1 MQKASDRR
9 IRDTTVAVFQMESI
23 STRLGVSLID
33 VDGPAVKVGLIE
45 SLDGL
50 VAIVIA
56 HLDETETAGAAS
68 IAIHNDVGRR
78 DVAVLGEHFDE
89 IVITNA
95 PRKIT
100 YKELHGNNLEPEQS
114 QGQKNR
120 VSACDARNLDSGHM
134 AALRSLPE
142 PVARREPAAVWH
154 AAICGLPQEFGL
166 KAFFR
171 V

>member
-1 MQKASDRR
+1 
-9 IRDTTVAVFQMESI
+9 MESI
-23 STRLGVSLID
+23 STRLGVSLVD
-33 VDGPAVKVGLIE
+33 VDGPAVKVGLVE

-50 VAIVIA
+50 VAIVIV
-56 HLDETETAGAAS
+56 HFDETETAGAAGV
-68 IAIHNDVGRR
+68 AIHNDVGRR

-95 PRKIT
+95 PRKIA

-120 VSACDARNLDSGHM
+120 VSACDARNRYSGHM

-142 PVARREPAAVWH
+142 LVIIREPAAVWH
-154 AAICGLPQEFGL
+154 AAFCELLHEPSL

>member
-1 MQKASDRR
+1 
-9 IRDTTVAVFQMESI
+9 MESI
-23 STRLGVSLID
+23 STCLGVSLVD
-33 VDGPAVKVGLIE
+33 VDGPAVKVGLVE

-50 VAIVIA
+50 VAIVIV
-56 HLDETETAGAAS
+56 HLNETETAGAAGV
-68 IAIHNDVGRR
+68 AIHNDIGRC

-89 IVITNA
+89 IVVTNA
-95 PRKIT
+95 PRKIA

-120 VSACDARNLDSGHM
+120 VSACDARNRYGGHM

-142 PVARREPAAVWH
+142 PAVPREPAAVWH
-154 AAICGLPQEFGL
+154 AAVFGLLQESGL